1 MPASTPKE
9 NHVLFQRLWNE
20 GDVEGLLDLYEE
32 DAVYV
37 PVAGS
42 TLTGR
47 AAIREMLNQ
56 ILPAGMKN
64 ELVLVNLVETGDLAL
79 ERTTWT
85 MTLPDGSTTS
95 GRSTVILRRQSD
107 GGWRMIVDDPGLT
120 SEGSG

>member
-1 MPASTPKE
+1 M
-9 NHVLFQRLWNE
+9 LFQRLWNE